1 MKRCPACGRDY
12 DDDSLRFC
20 LDDGSDLL
28 FGPASGDVQATKIL
42 IADELS
48 SEGETRLLDRDSE
61 PSQGTTKDRRIWFAV
76 AAGVVIILAVGAFGL
91 YRYRLA
97 DVRQPTIKSIAVL
110 PLENLSGDPA
120 QEFFA
125 DGMTETL
132 IGNLSQIRSLTV
144 TSRRSVARFKGSKES
159 ISEIAAQLGVDAVI
173 EGSVQRAD
181 GRLKI
186 TTQLILP
193 ATNASVWSRS
203 YESDL
208 KDVLK
213 LQSDVAKEIAAEV
226 KANLTA
232 SEKDRLDSAKTIDP
246 AAHEAYLL
254 GNYHVGKLNEKDLAL
269 AVDYFEQA
277 TRVEPNFADA
287 FAGLSKA
294 WNERGIWGDMGPLKV
309 APQARAAAEKA
320 LQLDPGNSR
329 AHSAYAA
336 ILLNRDG
343 NWVQAEAE
351 AKRAIELD
359 PGNAEAYVTLSWILQ
374 CLGRH
379 DEVVP
384 NMQMAKRLD
393 PISTQ
398 IESDFGRMLYRARK
412 YAEAEI
418 HLKRSIE
425 LDSKNVSAYGRLADV
440 YIEMGRFEEAI
451 AFSNTANEIRPNGT
465 YRLRLAYVYARMGR
479 SAEAVQIVREW
490 TGDRGTMEKARV
502 YSALGDADSAFR
514 VLDELFDSG
523 DALLTNAK
531 EEPGLQPLHS
541 DPRWKEFLR
550 RMKFPES

>member
-42 IADELS
+42 VADELS
-48 SEGETRLLDRDSE
+48 SEGETRLLDRDST
-61 PSQGTTKDRRIWFAV
+61 PAFVTSKYRRIWFAGIAGLLTLL
-76 AAGVVIILAVGAFGL
+76 AAGAFGL
-91 YRYRLA
+91 YWYRSG
-97 DVRQPTIKSIAVL
+97 DVRQATIKSIAVL
-110 PLENLSGDPA
+110 PLENLSGDPT

-181 GRLKI
+181 GRLMI

-193 ATNASVWSRS
+193 ANNASVWSRS

-226 KANLTA
+226 RAKLTA
-232 SEKDRLDSAKTIDP
+232 SEKDRLDSAKPIDP

-254 GNYHVGKLNEKDLAL
+254 GNYHLGKLNEKDLAL

-277 TRVEPNFADA
+277 TRVEPDFADA
-287 FAGLSKA
+287 YAGLSKA
-294 WNERGIWGDMGPLKV
+294 WTERGIWGSLSPIEV
-309 APQARAAAEKA
+309 APQARSAAEKA
-320 LQLDPGNSR
+320 LQLDPDNSR
-329 AHSAYAA
+329 AHSANAT
-336 ILLNRDG
+336 ILMNRDK
-343 NWVQAEAE
+343 NWILAEEE

-359 PGNAEAYVTLSWILQ
+359 PGNAEAYVALAWILQ

-384 NMQMAKRLD
+384 NMEMAKRLD

-412 YAEAEI
+412 YAEAEV

-440 YIEMGRFEEAI
+440 YVEMGRFDEAI
-451 AFSNTANEIRPNGT
+451 AFNNTADESRPNGV
-465 YRLRLAYVYARMGR
+465 YRLRLATIYARMGR
-479 SAEAVQIVREW
+479 SAEALQIVSEW
-490 TGDRGTMEKARV
+490 KGARSTMEKAKV
-502 YSALGDADSAFR
+502 FASLGDADSAFR
-514 VLDELFDSG
+514 VLNAAFDSD

-531 EEPGLQPLHS
+531 EDPALQPLHS
-541 DPRWKEFLR
+541 DSRWKEFLR
-550 RMKFPES
+550 RMKFPGA